1 MLELGHPTP
10 HRQILHHD
18 LLMNVNYQATDV
30 NQLVEEWQIP
40 IVKTM
45 ALSGEGVDEAVFQIN
60 QHYQYLQSSGRL
72 AIRNRTRLTTELQS
86 ILQAE
91 LMERLLKQLP
101 PDILSQF
108 VEQVVQRDVSPFQVV
123 QQILANYQGDN

>member
-1 MLELGHPTP
+1 
-10 HRQILHHD
+10 
-18 LLMNVNYQATDV
+18 
-30 NQLVEEWQIP
+30 
-40 IVKTM
+40 
-45 ALSGEGVDEAVFQIN
+45 
-60 QHYQYLQSSGRL
+60 
-72 AIRNRTRLTTELQS
+72 LTTELQS